1 MIQNKNIKD
10 KETNLN
16 TQAVL
21 SMRSFGYYSQ
31 KTAGAKIAIDTTQA
45 LIEKALNEIPKLP
58 ILRMADFGSADGGTS
73 QEMWF
78 NLINKIRSSNDNRE
92 IELLYTD
99 LASNDFSTLFKTMQ
113 GMQGNSKISFQ
124 KQFPNIFVHSCGT
137 GFHKQLLSSNSL
149 SLGFSATAMHYI
161 SEKPC
166 QINNHVHMVGADLIE
181 KEKFAKQALKDW
193 EAILLSRSKELTK
206 GGRFICLNFGID
218 EKGRYL
224 GHTGGHSMFD
234 KFTYHWKS
242 LLNQKIITQDEFQA
256 ATFAQHYRTVSEF
269 RKPFD
274 DQNSKVFKS
283 GLRLKSCYTK
293 LTECPYKK
301 NYKQNINSMSSLD
314 FAINFIPTLRSW
326 SETVFRTAL
335 IGRENYKINEIVDKF
350 YNLYQEEIASDPEG
364 HAMDY
369 IHVIMDIEKV

>member
-1 MIQNKNIKD
+1 MTLNKSN
-10 KETNLN
+10 TTLN

-21 SMRSFGYYSQ
+21 SMKSSGYYSQ
-31 KTAGAKIAIDTTQA
+31 RTAGAKIAIDSIQP
-45 LIEKALNEIPKLP
+45 LMEKAIIEIPKLP

-73 QEMWF
+73 QAMWSK
-78 NLINKIRSSNDNRE
+78 LINIIRKGNDNRHIE
-92 IELLYTD
+92 ILYTD

-193 EAILLSRSKELTK
+193 ESILLSRSKELTK

-242 LLNQKIITQDEFQA
+242 LLNKGIITEKEFK
-256 ATFAQHYRTVSEF
+256 AQ
-269 RKPFD
+269 
-274 DQNSKVFKS
+274 
-283 GLRLKSCYTK
+283 GLGC
-293 LTECPYKK
+293 
-301 NYKQNINSMSSLD
+301 
-314 FAINFIPTLRSW
+314 
-326 SETVFRTAL
+326 SETYLRARNLLIEVGLIKLQHRGGMTRGDRAKYRLLFVKGVFLEHQRWTRYP
-335 IGRENYKINEIVDKF
+335 RENWKNEI
-350 YNLYQEEIASDPEG
+350 L
-364 HAMDY
+364 H
-369 IHVIMDIEKV
+369 